1 MMQTA
6 TKQIFKPNPLF
17 TSIFWH
23 PGKVLPTA
31 FLVVITFF
39 HSAVYAQNSRGSLRG
54 TVQDASGARV
64 ASTKVVV
71 QLAGSSVR
79 RETISSGQGEFRLDD
94 LLPGNY
100 RVSVTAAGFAP
111 AESQIDVVVA
121 NVRDVNVTMKAA
133 SVRESVKV
141 EAGSSSI
148 TTEAIDTSSA
158 IRGGVVESQDLETM
172 PLPARS
178 FANIAYLVPGTEP
191 VEPSDPTKAR
201 ITAVSTGGSSGLNNE
216 LSVDG
221 AENSDDWIGGFLQ
234 NFSPDG
240 VQEFAVRTSNEEAD
254 TGWTTAGSVV
264 ITTKHGTNDWHGDAA
279 FFDRAAALN
288 ARFPIENP
296 SQTCTNGVCVHNPK
310 QPFSRQNYVGTL
322 GGPVVK
328 DKVWFFASFEGVHE
342 NASIAYSPASVTE
355 FDALSQIASEGL
367 ISGIPSIPVPNFVP
381 IPFRDYLSTLR
392 LDWAESPRSNWFL
405 RVSSDTYT
413 THNALVQ
420 QATLPSTGLLTHND
434 YWNVA
439 LSNTYTFSPTWLGNL
454 VIDASLLHLTQTRN
468 SDLGFALA
476 FPFSS
481 TALTISGFETFGDN
495 QFATPITLFPDL
507 RNQDK
512 YQFRYD
518 VTHVLSTHALKFGV
532 DFIHEPVLSGAF
544 ASTAEELLKYQA
556 NPDCFINPP
565 GPDCGGIASALPF
578 YFASP
583 GAATACAPPVPSY
596 VNCSYTPASDGSF
609 SQNVQRLAFYAED
622 SWRVTRQ
629 LTFNYGLRYQ
639 TTWGL
644 FIGSGRSQ
652 ADNPAFLTLQ
662 ALDIPI
668 VPTVPQDYRKQIA
681 PRLGFAYSPGAS
693 GKTVVRAGFGMYYD
707 DLAQNGWG
715 TAFQA
720 VNNSNYTTGTCTFTG
735 GPGTYSLLGSGCLAG
750 GLGPLTATSTSAA
763 TLGNTVTGNLI
774 GSPYKTPYAIHTTGG
789 VAHSF
794 NQRWLVSADYVHE
807 QGNHGYRGF
816 PYTSGSSLF
825 TPLIP
830 ASDATDQQ
838 NVVPNVNIFESD
850 NRSSYNGLLL
860 HLQGNMHRFS
870 LVANYQLSKA
880 QTWGCLLGE
889 LFDYVDGVCP
899 NEPNPNGTQTPTTG
913 LLNAFGPGD
922 YGPSGED
929 VRHRAVLAGTVH
941 LPGGFELSTVNQ
953 IESARPITIT
963 NAANT
968 DRIWVQLSG
977 QPQPSYTG
985 LDIFR
990 GTPYIQ
996 SDLRV
1001 ARPIRLSERWQLY
1014 PFAEF
1019 FNLFNR
1025 NNPGANYA
1033 VNVTQLPVP
1042 QTETVPNSYG
1052 QTIVSSVCLGA
1063 NASSCT
1069 TANAVPVT
1077 SLKQLEIPE
1086 GALGDF
1092 FGPGTTV
1099 GIPFAAQLGVRVNF

>member
-1 MMQTA
+1 MKTY
-6 TKQIFKPNPLF
+6 LR
-17 TSIFWH
+17 
-23 PGKVLPTA
+23 PTA
-31 FLVVITFF
+31 LALTLFSILLTADL
-39 HSAVYAQNSRGSLRG
+39 HAQNPRGSLRG
-54 TVQDASGARV
+54 TVQDAAGARV
-64 ASTKVVV
+64 ASAKIVA
-71 QLAGSSVR
+71 QLSGSSAR
-79 RETISSGQGEFRLDD
+79 REANSEDRGEFRLDD

-100 RVSVTAAGFAP
+100 QVTVSAAGFAP
-111 AESQIDVVVA
+111 AEAEVA
-121 NVRDVNVTMKAA
+121 IAVATVRDITVTMKPAA
-133 SVRESVKV
+133 ALETVNVQ
-141 EAGSSSI
+141 GNSSSI
-148 TTEAIDTSSA
+148 TTEVIDTSSA
-158 IRGGVVESQDLETM
+158 VRGGVVGSRDLETL

-240 VQEFAVRTSNEEAD
+240 IQEFAVRTSNEDAD

-264 ITTKHGTNDWHGDAA
+264 ITTKRGSNEWHGSGA
-279 FFDRAAALN
+279 FYDRQAALN

-296 SQTCTNGVCVHNPK
+296 APNPK

-322 GGPVVK
+322 GGPLAK
-328 DKVWFFASFEGVHE
+328 NKVWFFTSFEGVHE
-342 NASIAYSPASVTE
+342 DASVAYSPASSTQ
-355 FDALSQIASEGL
+355 FDGLAQLASEGL
-367 ISGIPSIPVPNFVP
+367 ITGVASIAVPATVP
-381 IPFRDYLSTLR
+381 IPFRDYLGSLR
-392 LDWAESPRSNWFL
+392 FDWGQSSRSNWFL
-405 RVSSDTYT
+405 RISEDSYL
-413 THNALVQ
+413 THNALVEQ
-420 QATLPSTGLLTHND
+420 GTLPSTGLTTHNN

-439 LSNTYTFSPTWLGNL
+439 LSNSYTFSPTWLGNL

-507 RNQDK
+507 RNQEK

-518 VTHVLSTHALKFGV
+518 LSHVVRDHALKFGV

-544 ASTAEELLKYQA
+544 ASTAETLAK
-556 NPDCFINPP
+556 
-565 GPDCGGIASALPF
+565 
-578 YFASP
+578 
-583 GAATACAPPVPSY
+583 Y
-596 VNCSYTPASDGSF
+596 VNNPTYYVQNPGVFGTFTPQCANFTASDGSSCTYTPAGDGAF
-609 SQNVQRLAFYAED
+609 SQDVQRLGIYAED
-622 SWRVTRQ
+622 AWRVSRR

-644 FIGSGRSQ
+644 FQGSGRSE
-652 ADNPAFLTLQ
+652 ADNAAYGTLR
-662 ALDIPI
+662 ALQIPI
-668 VPTVPQDYRKQIA
+668 VPSLPSNDRKQIA
-681 PRLGFAYSPGAS
+681 PRLGVAYSPGES
-693 GKTVVRAGFGMYYD
+693 GKTVIRAGFGIYFD
-707 DLAQNGWG
+707 DLAQNGWA
-715 TAFQA
+715 TAFQG
-720 VNNSNYTTGTCTFTG
+720 VNNSNYTTGTCSLTG
-735 GPGTYSLLGSGCLAG
+735 GPGTYALAGSGCLSG
-750 GLGPLTATSTSAA
+750 GSGA
-763 TLGNTVTGNLI
+763 TGNLV

-789 VAHSF
+789 VQHAF
-794 NQRWLVSADYVHE
+794 NQHWLMSADYVHE

-816 PYTSGSSLF
+816 PYRGGSNLF

-830 ASDATDQQ
+830 TTDLYYATDQAA
-838 NVVPNVNIFESD
+838 VVPNVNVFESD
-850 NRSSYNGLLL
+850 NRSSYNGLML
-860 HLQGNMHRFS
+860 HLQGNMRRFN

-899 NEPNPNGTQTPTTG
+899 QQPGQPKAGF
-913 LLNAFGPGD
+913 LNAFGQGD

-929 VRHRAVLAGTVH
+929 VRHRLVLAGTVH

-963 NAANT
+963 NADNS
-968 DRIWVQLSG
+968 DRIYVNG
-977 QPQPSYTG
+977 AYTS
-985 LDIFR
+985 LDEFR

-1001 ARPIRLSERWQLY
+1001 TRPFKIKERWQID
-1014 PFAEF
+1014 PFIEF

-1025 NNPGANYA
+1025 NNPGANFA
-1033 VNVTQLPVP
+1033 VNIVQLPVP
-1042 QTETVPNSYG
+1042 AAQMAPNAQGITDVTRICTNAACSQTAPIS
-1052 QTIVSSVCLGA
+1052 
-1063 NASSCT
+1063 
-1069 TANAVPVT
+1069 

-1099 GIPFAAQLGVRVNF
+1099 GIPFAAQLGVRVTF